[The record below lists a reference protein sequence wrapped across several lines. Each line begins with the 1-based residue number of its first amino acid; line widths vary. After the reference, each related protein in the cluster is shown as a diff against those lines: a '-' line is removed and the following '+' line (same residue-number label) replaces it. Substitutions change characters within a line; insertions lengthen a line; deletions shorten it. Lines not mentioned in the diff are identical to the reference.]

1 MIRCH
6 LILLIALIGVKHG
19 ICQVICSKS
28 PGIKSPL
35 KETSIVPNDFCRICR
50 IDFKT
55 SGRSKINVFGKNNKE
70 FFKTLSSVLS
80 SDVIQQNMMG
90 VLQIIC
96 QRCQREVL
104 QFLRVLEQLEKF
116 WEKCNK
122 ALRIQLP
129 ESCTGNDRSAAWK
142 ILRMLC
148 LKCFA
153 WEAKAFQKKAE
164 VTFTLKRLGYK
175 LTFKGHSIIRYLN
188 HFSTKDVINTQNQCQ
203 FWIYLKDACWAEL
216 LIAHCTLRLCKPQ
229 NIK

>member
-1 MIRCH
+1 MF
-6 LILLIALIGVKHG
+6 
-19 ICQVICSKS
+19 CSKS
-28 PGIKSPL
+28 PGIKTPL

-70 FFKTLSSVLS
+70 FLKTLSSVLS
-80 SDVIQQNMMG
+80 SDVIQQNRMG

-104 QFLRVLEQLEKF
+104 QFLRVLEHLEKF

-122 ALRIQLP
+122 ALRIQLA

-142 ILRMLC
+142 ILRILC
-148 LKCFA
+148 LDRFV
-153 WEAKAFQKKAE
+153 WEAKAFQKKTE

-188 HFSTKDVINTQNQCQ
+188 HASTKDVIPKTSSGY
-203 FWIYLKDACWAEL
+203 I
-216 LIAHCTLRLCKPQ
+216 
-229 NIK
+229 